1 MPTSSIKTSEIKRE
15 VRSTFDFIS
24 SDYDKL
30 RGRIWED
37 LIEFTTDS
45 LYLPKRKRDER
56 ILDLACGNARHAIY
70 FAEKYQLRGIAIDF
84 STQLLKL
91 AERRIKVSKQGRMI
105 ALINGDASRI
115 PLRRNSVAVTLY
127 IAAIHHLPTNAERL
141 ESLRE
146 VSRTLVKQGRAVV
159 TVWRRWQRKFA
170 SHFLKERLKRLVGRG
185 SGGEFGDTYIPWGSD
200 HGASSVLRFYH
211 LFSKGESKKLVSKA
225 GFRLIRISKS
235 SKKAGE
241 AGFFICIEK
250 K

>member
-1 MPTSSIKTSEIKRE
+1 MASTSSRVSEVKRE

-24 SDYDKL
+24 SDYDNL
-30 RGRIWED
+30 RSRIWED

-45 LYLPKRKRDER
+45 LCLPKRKRDEK

-70 FAEKYQLRGIAIDF
+70 FAEKYQLRGIALDF
-84 STQLLKL
+84 STQLLRL
-91 AERRIKVSKQGRMI
+91 ASRRIRTSKQDHMV

-115 PLRRNSVAVTLY
+115 PLRRHSVDATLY

-141 ESLRE
+141 ESLLE
-146 VSRTLVKQGRAVV
+146 ISRTLVNHGRAVV

-185 SGGEFGDTYIPWGSD
+185 SGGEFGDIYIPWGSN
-200 HGASSVLRFYH
+200 HGVSSVLRFYH

-225 GFRLIRISKS
+225 RFRLMRISKS

-241 AGFFICIEK
+241 AGFFICVEK